1 MTEDEMRYITTV
13 GRMGSMSKAAEEMY
27 ITRSALSRC
36 IKKVEAELDTPL
48 FKRVPSGIV
57 PTQAGEIYIRY
68 AEKFLTEI
76 RTMKSEIYEISKEYS
91 GTVYVGATYSIVAS
105 ILSRTLSW
113 LHEKYPNIHC
123 VIYDYNVR
131 ILEEQLQ
138 CGKLDFLLCHYPE
151 QQSVGLK
158 YLPLANE
165 NLYLVMDHSCYKN
178 LTDRFPGFPVR
189 IPWDKIEKMPF
200 YLTQSYYRDR
210 KMVDL
215 VLDDLHLKPEHMQEL
230 CSYYSIFG
238 LVENGLGVTI
248 APSVNCQPFL
258 QNPNLTFLKIP
269 WSSPGKDFLYAVVQ
283 ENVPLSSS
291 AQIVLEACTRELGS
305 LQEDF

>member
-36 IKKVEAELDTPL
+36 IKKVEEELDTPL

-76 RTMKSEIYEISKEYS
+76 RKMKSEIYEISKEYS

-105 ILSRTLSW
+105 VLSRALSW
-113 LHEKYPNIHC
+113 LQETYPNIHC

-131 ILEEQLQ
+131 ILEEHLQ
-138 CGKLDFLLCHYPE
+138 CGKIDFLLCHYPE
-151 QQSVGLK
+151 QQSVGLR

-165 NLYLVMDHSCYKN
+165 TLYLVMARSCY
-178 LTDRFPGFPVR
+178 DRISEERPDVFNQ
-189 IPWDKIEKMPF
+189 IPWDELQSLPF

-210 KMVDL
+210 QLIDL
-215 VLDDLHLKPEHMQEL
+215 ALKDMNLEPVHVQEL

-238 LVENGLGVTI
+238 LVENDLGVTI

-258 QNPNLTFLKIP
+258 QNEKLVFIKIP
-269 WSSPGKDFLYAVVQ
+269 WNNQAVDALYAVVQ
-283 ENVPLSSS
+283 EGLPLSPS
-291 AQIVLEACTRELGS
+291 AQIVLDACTREFLS
-305 LQEDF
+305 MNHE

>member
-36 IKKVEAELDTPL
+36 IKKVEEELDTPL

-76 RTMKSEIYEISKEYS
+76 RKMKSEIYEISKEYS

-105 ILSRTLSW
+105 VLSRALSW
-113 LHEKYPNIHC
+113 LQETYPNIHC

-131 ILEEQLQ
+131 ILEEHLQ
-138 CGKLDFLLCHYPE
+138 CGKIDFLLCHYPE
-151 QQSVGLK
+151 QQSVGLR
-158 YLPLANE
+158 YLP
-165 NLYLVMDHSCYKN
+165 
-178 LTDRFPGFPVR
+178 
-189 IPWDKIEKMPF
+189 WDELQSLPF

-210 KMVDL
+210 QLIDL
-215 VLDDLHLKPEHMQEL
+215 ALKDMNLEPVHVQEL

-238 LVENGLGVTI
+238 LVENDLGVTI

-258 QNPNLTFLKIP
+258 QNEKLVFIKIP
-269 WSSPGKDFLYAVVQ
+269 WNNQAVDALYAVVQ
-283 ENVPLSSS
+283 EGLPLSPS
-291 AQIVLEACTRELGS
+291 AQIVLDACTREFLS
-305 LQEDF
+305 MNHE